1 MAVDLHAH
9 TNASDGSLSPE
20 GLVHR
25 AIGKGLTALA
35 ITDHD
40 SVEAI
45 TAALRAAEGSSLLVI
60 PGVELSAVYENLD
73 VHVLG
78 YFVDYTD
85 PSFLAR
91 LEELRAARLERA
103 ANMVEALHEAGFDV
117 TIEEVL
123 RLAEEGAVGRSH
135 VARALVNK
143 GHAPNVAKAFDL
155 YIGRGRPYY
164 VPKPSTTPARAVST
178 ILDAGGVPVLAH
190 PAITGV
196 ESLIPQLARVG
207 LAGVE
212 AYHAE
217 HTQEQAAS
225 LVQIAREHGLIVTGG
240 SDHHGPTSP
249 GGDLGSAD
257 IPDYVLPE
265 LLARAGLTHE
275 PAQP

>member
-1 MAVDLHAH
+1 MTVDLHAH

-20 GLVHR
+20 ELVHR
-25 AIGKGLTALA
+25 AIAKGLTALA

-40 SVEAI
+40 SVEAVP
-45 TAALRAAEGSSLLVI
+45 TSLHAAEGSSLLII
-60 PGVELSAVYENLD
+60 PGVELSAVYQNLD

-85 PSFLAR
+85 LRFLAR
-91 LEELRAARLERA
+91 LEELRAARHERA

-135 VARALVNK
+135 VARALVDK
-143 GHAPNVAKAFDL
+143 GHVTSVAEAFDL
-155 YIGRGRPYY
+155 YIGRGKPYY
-164 VPKPSTTPARAVST
+164 VPKPSTTPARAVHT
-178 ILDAGGVPVLAH
+178 ILEASGVPVLAH

-196 ESLIPQLARVG
+196 ESLIPQLAKVG

-212 AYHAE
+212 AYHAD
-217 HTQEQAAS
+217 HTQEQAES
-225 LVQIAREHGLIVTGG
+225 LVRIAREHGLIVTGG

-249 GGDLGSAD
+249 GGDLGSVD
-257 IPDYVLPE
+257 VPDYVLPE
-265 LLARAGLTHE
+265 LLTRADRKYDSL
-275 PAQP
+275 

>member
-20 GLVHR
+20 ELVHR
-25 AIGKGLTALA
+25 AITKNLTALA

-40 SVEAI
+40 SVEAVPR
-45 TAALRAAEGSSLLVI
+45 ALRATEGSSLLLI
-60 PGVELSAVYENLD
+60 PGVELSAIYENLD

-78 YFVDYTD
+78 YFVDYLD
-85 PSFLAR
+85 QHFLAR
-91 LEELRAARLERA
+91 LEDLRVARQERA

-117 TIEEVL
+117 TIDEVL

-135 VARALVNK
+135 VARVLVDK
-143 GHAPNVAKAFDL
+143 GHVMSVAEAFDL

-164 VPKPSTTPARAVST
+164 VPKPSTTPTLAVRT
-178 ILDAGGVPVLAH
+178 ILDAGGVPILAH

-196 ESLIPQLARVG
+196 EFLIPQLAEVG

-212 AYHAE
+212 AFHAE
-217 HTQEQAAS
+217 HTQEQAES
-225 LVQIAREHGLIVTGG
+225 LVRVAREYDLIVTGG

-257 IPDYVLPE
+257 VPDYVLPE
-265 LLARAGLTHE
+265 LLACAGREHE
-275 PAQP
+275 TP

>member
-1 MAVDLHAH
+1 MAVDFHAH

-20 GLVHR
+20 ELVRR
-25 AIGKGLTALA
+25 AITKGLTALA

-45 TAALRAAEGSSLLVI
+45 PRALRAAKSSSLLLI

-85 PSFLAR
+85 QHFLAR
-91 LEELRAARLERA
+91 LEELRVARQERA
-103 ANMVEALHEAGFDV
+103 ADMVKALHEAGFDV
-117 TIEEVL
+117 TIDEVL

-135 VARALVNK
+135 VARVLVDK
-143 GHAPNVAKAFDL
+143 GHAPSVAEAFDL

-164 VPKPSTTPARAVST
+164 VPKPSTTPALAVRT

-190 PAITGV
+190 PSITGA
-196 ESLIPQLARVG
+196 ESLIPQLAEVG

-212 AYHAE
+212 AFHAE
-217 HTQEQAAS
+217 HTQEQAES
-225 LVQIAREHGLIVTGG
+225 LVRVAREHGLIVTGG

-257 IPDYVLPE
+257 VPDYVLPE
-265 LLARAGLTHE
+265 LLARHRLAR
-275 PAQP
+275 P